1 MRFPPVHELLM
12 TYISK
17 FVLRTA
23 HFANMQDAAR
33 TLEGRFYFPDLF
45 GPHPVKMGEVLD
57 DPNSLVSRVQAR
69 WVAQLSAVDRHRAAV
84 AKRDTSRTSLAEA
97 AEALTRFRPVGPR
110 RDADPQATPP
120 PPAPPTATSTPMV
133 GFINKTDP

>member
-17 FVLRTA
+17 FGLRTA
-23 HFANMQDAAR
+23 PFANMKDAAG

-45 GPHPVKMGEVLD
+45 GPHPVKMGEVLN

-69 WVAQLSAVDRHRAAV
+69 WVASIKGL
-84 AKRDTSRTSLAEA
+84 KRSFHEH
-97 AEALTRFRPVGPR
+97 GG
-110 RDADPQATPP
+110 
-120 PPAPPTATSTPMV
+120 TA
-133 GFINKTDP
+133 